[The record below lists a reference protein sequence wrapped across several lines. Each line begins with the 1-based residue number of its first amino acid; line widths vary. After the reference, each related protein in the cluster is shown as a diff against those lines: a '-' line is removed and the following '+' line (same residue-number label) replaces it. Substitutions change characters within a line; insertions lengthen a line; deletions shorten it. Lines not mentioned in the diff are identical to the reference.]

1 MKVNGHTGTL
11 YYSYEY
17 LACCQAKHHMQCV
30 VVCRKNR
37 PLVFHDAFADGIVP
51 MCLGAQNPPSNLEIE
66 VNAAHVAS
74 PVRLW
79 LGKYC
84 VVGLCAVVLS
94 DEENNENQG

>member
-1 MKVNGHTGTL
+1 
-11 YYSYEY
+11 
-17 LACCQAKHHMQCV
+17 MQCV
-30 VVCRKNR
+30 VFGRKNR
-37 PLVFHDAFADGIVP
+37 PLVFHDVFADGVVP

-74 PVRLW
+74 PARLW

-84 VVGLCAVVLS
+84 VVGFRAVVLS

>member
-1 MKVNGHTGTL
+1 
-11 YYSYEY
+11 
-17 LACCQAKHHMQCV
+17 MQCV

-74 PVRLW
+74 PARLW

-84 VVGLCAVVLS
+84 VVGLRA
-94 DEENNENQG
+94 DEENNENQGWSNGNHVVSPLPLKRVQGYKPPAQLA